1 VFLLYCRV
9 FVTNGPGSYSRVLS
23 FNHIRT
29 GFGSERFRQLITLLV
44 AVLPST
50 QYLLSLNKM
59 PVLFVMNC
67 KAKKIVKVKVTSF
80 ILHTAY

>member
-1 VFLLYCRV
+1 MVLEVIHEFCYSTKMNLLMQTQV
-9 FVTNGPGSYSRVLS
+9 
-23 FNHIRT
+23 IRT
-29 GFGSERFRQLITLLV
+29 GFGSELFRQLIPLLV

-50 QYLLSLNKM
+50 QCLLSLNKM